1 MHSDISSRLHIL
13 TILSYLEE
21 RVKTT
26 DILNILPSLIRN
38 EALLNLTMRME
49 VYVHCSVAENSP
61 SHDIFSALWCIEDK

>member
-49 VYVHCSVAENSP
+49 VYVHCSVAENSLL
-61 SHDIFSALWCIEDK
+61 HDIFSALWCIEDK